1 MSRSMTVQKSPA
13 WSTMLTI
20 SVLVLSALLTACDGG
35 LFGTGDGD
43 SDIVASTGAETADS
57 GVPDS
62 VEPAVSTDTGSA
74 GSDVPD
80 SGSPATEPVQA
91 PVVDPVEPVEVGGEG
106 EVEPTDTEDTAPAP
120 SVEEPPSVPAIEF
133 SNTTPSGV
141 ENSELLLPALKL
153 INLSGVTLIAASDI
167 ELDSSNE
174 ISVSTGQTSEFL
186 RLNTGESTVTIDD
199 GDESALLAIIDPLN
213 AVQDSITTVIAT
225 LANSSAPGDSTG
237 VDAID
242 IRVVDTRA
250 AVSAADMAEVRLI
263 FTTIPGELPETQF
276 SLTPNS
282 DNGDGT
288 VLVFSSTQDDGA
300 SVIGYQLAT
309 PGDYVLSDSDGFF
322 TPQTVQL
329 QANTVNSII
338 ITSNSQ
344 TPAFIEVDSDVQ

>member
-1 MSRSMTVQKSPA
+1 MSRSMTIRKSPA
-13 WSTMLTI
+13 WSTTLTI

-43 SDIVASTGAETADS
+43 SDIVASTGAETADP
-57 GVPDS
+57 GLPLIVD
-62 VEPAVSTDTGSA
+62 PAESPDTGSTDA
-74 GSDVPD
+74 DSEDPVSDQ
-80 SGSPATEPVQA
+80 PATDPVQA
-91 PVVDPVEPVEVGGEG
+91 PA
-106 EVEPTDTEDTAPAP
+106 VEPTESDPIEPAP
-120 SVEEPPSVPAIEF
+120 TEPEETSPSDTVQEPPPAIEF
-133 SNTTPSGV
+133 SNTTPSGI
-141 ENSELLLPALKL
+141 ENSESLLPALKL
-153 INLSGVTLIAASDI
+153 INLSGVTLNAVSDSELEASD
-167 ELDSSNE
+167 EV
-174 ISVSTGQTSEFL
+174 SVATGQTSDFL
-186 RLNTGESTVTIDD
+186 SLNTGESVITIDD
-199 GDESALLAIIDPLN
+199 VDESVPLAIINPLN

-225 LANSSAPGDSTG
+225 LADSSVPGDSTG

-250 AVSAADMAEVRLI
+250 AVSAANMAEVRLI

-276 SLTPNS
+276 TLTPDS
-282 DNGDGT
+282 GNGDGT

-338 ITSNSQ
+338 ITSSFQ
-344 TPAFIEVDSDVQ
+344 PAFVEVDSDVQ